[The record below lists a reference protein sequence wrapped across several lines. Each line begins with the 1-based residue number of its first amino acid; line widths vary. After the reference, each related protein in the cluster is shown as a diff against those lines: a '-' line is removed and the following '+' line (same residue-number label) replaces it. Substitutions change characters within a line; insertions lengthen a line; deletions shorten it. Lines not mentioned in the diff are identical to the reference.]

1 MSTLSSQHEAIIS
14 PRHWG
19 IILLLLSPALLASNV
34 IIAKAVVDLVPPFT
48 LAFSRWLVTVLLLLP
63 FVGPPLWRA
72 RAVIKKEWRQLLVLG
87 SLGMGI
93 CGAFPYIGAQTTS
106 ATNIGL
112 VYAFSPIFIIIFARI
127 FYAVHLKKRQLFG
140 VFFAFIGVVVII
152 AKGDLQILQ
161 ELRFTQG
168 DLWIVGAAASWGFYS
183 LWQGHLKS
191 GLSLFLRFS
200 AMSVG
205 GAVVLLPFA
214 AIELYQQLPIVWDV
228 QVAQTIF
235 FTMVFLAVVSSIASY
250 AAYAKIQ
257 TLLGASVASLVMYA
271 LPLYTAAL
279 AWLILDE
286 QLQVFHFLGALLI
299 LPGLFLA
306 ASKK

>member
-1 MSTLSSQHEAIIS
+1 MTTISSEHEAMIS
-14 PRHWG
+14 PRQWG

-34 IIAKAVVDLVPPFT
+34 IIAKAVVEIVPPFS
-48 LAFSRWLVTVLLLLP
+48 LAFSRWFVTALIMLP
-63 FVGPPLWRA
+63 FVGAHLWRD
-72 RAVIKKEWRQLLVLG
+72 RAVIKKEWKQLLVLG
-87 SLGMGI
+87 FLGMGI

-112 VYAFSPIFIIIFARI
+112 IYAFSPIFIIVFSRI
-127 FYAVHLKKRQLFG
+127 FYAVHLNKRQLVG
-140 VFFAFIGVVVII
+140 VAFAFVGVVVIV
-152 AKGDLQILQ
+152 AKGDIQILR

-191 GLSLFLRFS
+191 ELGLFLRFS
-200 AMSVG
+200 AMTVG
-205 GAVVLLPFA
+205 GAMVLLPFA
-214 AIELYQQLPIVWDV
+214 AVELYQQLPIVWDL
-228 QVAQTIF
+228 QVAKTIF
-235 FTMVFLAVVSSIASY
+235 LTVIFLAVVSSIASY

-257 TLLGASVASLVMYA
+257 TLLGASIASLVMYA

-286 QLQVFHFLGALLI
+286 QLQSFHFLGAILI

-306 ASKK
+306 ASRK